1 MKKTIAFVL
10 LACMLSGCAQLEMP
24 RITAAAQ
31 QENDQCVLPF
41 SQEVNGEEWTLV
53 AWDSGEDWEALNIS
67 LQKGGE
73 NPVVFE
79 LRQGETTERLRL
91 NPDESGRLDLPSEDD
106 FALYAQF
113 DGEVLQRAQVEG
125 KLKLQ

>member
-91 NPDESGRLDLPSEDD
+91 NPDESGRLDLSSEDD

>member
-31 QENDQCVLPF
+31 QENDQYVLPF

-53 AWDSGEDWEALNIS
+53 AWDSGEDWEALDIS

-91 NPDESGRLDLPSEDD
+91 NPDESGQLDLPSEDD

>member
-31 QENDQCVLPF
+31 QENDQYVLPF

-91 NPDESGRLDLPSEDD
+91 NPDESGRLDPPSEDN

>member
-10 LACMLSGCAQLEMP
+10 LACMLSGCVQLEMP

-53 AWDSGEDWEALNIS
+53 AWDSGEDWEALDIS

-91 NPDESGRLDLPSEDD
+91 NPDESGRLDLSSEDD

>member
-53 AWDSGEDWEALNIS
+53 AWDSGEDWEALDIS

-91 NPDESGRLDLPSEDD
+91 NPDESGRLDLSSEDD

>member
-10 LACMLSGCAQLEMP
+10 LACMLSGCVQLEMP

-53 AWDSGEDWEALNIS
+53 AWDSGGDWEALDIS

-91 NPDESGRLDLPSEDD
+91 NPDESGRLDLSSEDD

>member
-53 AWDSGEDWEALNIS
+53 AWDSGEDWEALDIS

-79 LRQGETTERLRL
+79 LRQGETTEHLRL
-91 NPDESGRLDLPSEDD
+91 NPDESGRLDLP
-106 FALYAQF
+106 
-113 DGEVLQRAQVEG
+113 
-125 KLKLQ
+125 

>member
-53 AWDSGEDWEALNIS
+53 AWDSGEDWEALDIL

-73 NPVVFE
+73 NPVGSTCP
-79 LRQGETTERLRL
+79 RRMT
-91 NPDESGRLDLPSEDD
+91 LPSMRS
-106 FALYAQF
+106 LM
-113 DGEVLQRAQVEG
+113 G
-125 KLKLQ
+125 KSCRGRRLKESSNCNRRNGS